1 MGDMAGC
8 EVIGGW
14 GWERKTLEEGLV
26 IKGEE
31 EREAG
36 YRPTGDLQ
44 PTECGASD
52 GGWEVAAGGGNRGAG
67 GVWTGGWRVEVGWVE
82 GLLEGSKV

>member
-1 MGDMAGC
+1 M
-8 EVIGGW
+8 
-14 GWERKTLEEGLV
+14 V

-52 GGWEVAAGGGNRGAG
+52 GG
-67 GVWTGGWRVEVGWVE
+67 
-82 GLLEGSKV
+82 

>member
-1 MGDMAGC
+1 M
-8 EVIGGW
+8 
-14 GWERKTLEEGLV
+14 EEGLV

-52 GGWEVAAGGGNRGAG
+52 GG
-67 GVWTGGWRVEVGWVE
+67 
-82 GLLEGSKV
+82 